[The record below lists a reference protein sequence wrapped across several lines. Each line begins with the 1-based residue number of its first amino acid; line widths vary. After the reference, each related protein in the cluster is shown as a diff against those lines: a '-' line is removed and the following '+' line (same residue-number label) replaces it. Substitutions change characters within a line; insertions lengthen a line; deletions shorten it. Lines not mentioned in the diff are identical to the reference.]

1 MTLTIFIARLVGCY
15 CVVVALAML
24 ARRRETIATIN
35 AMVDDPGVI
44 MLAGVIALAG
54 GLAVIL
60 GHDIWWGGWLAIAV
74 TLVGWVMAAKGAML
88 LLLSAPQLKYFYK
101 TLQYEKFF
109 NLYMGVTLVLGLV
122 LLAGGFC

>member
-60 GHDIWWGGWLAIAV
+60 GHDIWWGP
-74 TLVGWVMAAKGAML
+74 TLN
-88 LLLSAPQLKYFYK
+88 PR
-101 TLQYEKFF
+101 
-109 NLYMGVTLVLGLV
+109 
-122 LLAGGFC
+122 